1 MADWDSE
8 DFEPAI
14 PVASAGTDKWEG
26 EDEDDDVKDNWDDE
40 DESDEKKDQAEKG
53 TGTAVQKKKKRTMQ
67 EIIREKEE
75 KKKREMEERKAR
87 EEAAQKAM
95 TPEELAAD
103 KLRRQKLAEEGDLEL
118 AKDMFGVTSETG
130 GKIDRMHPQTRED
143 FEEFQ
148 KALVEKVCQY
158 QGSIHFVTFLEELFR
173 DCCLGLE
180 ADDVRRLGTT
190 LTVLSNEKAKA
201 AKAAKG
207 GKKGKKQA
215 ASMKA
220 VKKVDLED
228 YSTYGDE
235 YDDFI

>member
-1 MADWDSE
+1 MADWDAD
-8 DFEPAI
+8 DFEPAAPGI
-14 PVASAGTDKWEG
+14 SAGTDKWEG

-40 DESDEKKDQAEKG
+40 DNNDEKKDQAEKV
-53 TGTAVQKKKKRTMQ
+53 TAVQKKKKRTMA

-75 KKKREMEERKAR
+75 KKKREIEERKAR
-87 EEAAQKAM
+87 EEAAQKEM
-95 TPEELAAD
+95 TPEERAAD

-118 AKDMFGVTSETG
+118 AKDMFGVDSETG
-130 GKIDRMHPQTRED
+130 GKIDRMQPQTRED

-148 KALVEKVCQY
+148 KALVEKVSQY

-180 ADDVRRLGTT
+180 AEDVRRLGTT

-215 ASMKA
+215 SSLKA

-235 YDDFI
+235 YDDFM